1 MNELPAREL
10 NRVRLRF
17 YDLAK
22 SFFIGQPDAAILGRW
37 RGILTALES
46 EVISP
51 AIDQAVLELGRLLS
65 EMSLEQIREEFY
77 TLFDDPF
84 SRDHV
89 EMAASC
95 YIDGKRHGQ
104 TLVAIREFLKTADI
118 GKVKE
123 ITDSEDS
130 LVIMLDVMVTL
141 IEEQQKQGEE
151 NQELQDQLL
160 RKFLLPAAALFT
172 DRLHEKNISPFYS
185 GCGDFLTAY
194 LELERGLLTG

>member
-1 MNELPAREL
+1 MNELSAREL

-37 RGILTALES
+37 RGILTALEK
-46 EVISP
+46 EAISP
-51 AIDQAVLELGRLLS
+51 AIDQAVQQLASLLA
-65 EMSLEQIREEFY
+65 EMNLEQIKGEFY

-84 SRDHV
+84 SRSHV

-95 YIDGKRHGQ
+95 YIDGKRYGQ

-123 ITDSEDS
+123 ITESEDS

-141 IEEQQKQGEE
+141 IDEQQKQGEE
-151 NQELQDQLL
+151 NQELQEQLL
-160 RKFLLPAAALFT
+160 REFLLPATALFAE
-172 DRLHEKNISPFYS
+172 RLHEKNISPFYT
-185 GCGDFLTAY
+185 GCADFLAAY